1 MRAGILEGHDFDAW
15 RSGHA
20 RGERPSALPYG
31 LDHLS
36 PAIEVSHCDAT
47 HADGPVS
54 RLLRSRD
61 ARLPYVL
68 RYRGALGQVV
78 TSLPLLARCDVCVSI
93 FEHHAD
99 VYSRLRARAKRTLPP
114 MVLISCYLSEWLTGN
129 DEGLRRRAMEIARGA
144 AAITVFSANQVE
156 IVRDAAGVPV
166 ERITVIP
173 YGIDIDFYTPADE
186 ANRPAITHGA
196 GSPYVAAIGKDDGR
210 DWWTF
215 LEAAALTPEIPYR
228 LATAPRML
236 EGLHVPDNVHFLGEV
251 GHDAYRQ
258 LLRDSALVV
267 VPTHDF
273 AYPTGQSVLLETIA
287 CGRPAV
293 VTATNAMR
301 DYLSSATAAYALHDP
316 RDLARVVSALWRDE
330 PALTRMTMAARPI
343 AEECFST
350 RRMWSLAL
358 PAITASARAR
368 RRPR

>member
-1 MRAGILEGHDFDAW
+1 MRAGILEGHDFAAW

-20 RGERPSALPYG
+20 RGERPSTLPYG
-31 LDHLS
+31 MEYLS

-47 HADGPVS
+47 HGDDPVS

-99 VYSRLRARAKRTLPP
+99 IYSRLRARAKRALPP
-114 MVLISCYLSEWLTGN
+114 MVLISCYLSQWLSGN
-129 DEGLRRRAMEIARGA
+129 DDGLRRRATEIARGA
-144 AAITVFSANQVE
+144 AAITVFSANQLD
-156 IVRDAAGVPV
+156 IVSGAAGIPV

-173 YGIDIDFYTPADE
+173 YGIDTDFYTPAG
-186 ANRPAITHGA
+186 ATVGSGAAHGA
-196 GSPYVAAIGKDDGR
+196 GSPYVAAVGKDDGR
-210 DWWTF
+210 DWQTF

-236 EGLHVPDNVHFLGEV
+236 EALHVPGNVHFLGEI
-251 GHDAYRQ
+251 GHNAYRQ
-258 LLRDSALVV
+258 LLRDAALVV

-293 VTATNAMR
+293 VTATDAMR
-301 DYLSSATAAYALHDP
+301 DYLSSATAAYALHNP
-316 RDLARVVSALWRDE
+316 RDLARVVSALWRDQ
-330 PALTRMTMAARPI
+330 PALARMTRAARPI

-350 RRMWSLAL
+350 RRMWSVAL

-368 RRPR
+368 RRWL